1 MDKKSFEY
9 GGYHFYPLRT
19 FEDKDGDFMER
30 ACKLRDDR
38 ELGMTST
45 DEPWRKYA
53 YDYEAFYKAAGGKKY
68 DIFLC
73 EENRRQYVPC
83 VMACRNLLMPR
94 SRVKITGQSA
104 ESMMARVLRKTHG
117 MG

>member
-9 GGYHFYPLRT
+9 GGYPFYPLST

-83 VMACRNLLMPR
+83 
-94 SRVKITGQSA
+94 G
-104 ESMMARVLRKTHG
+104 HG
-117 MG
+117 LQEFVNAPIKSKNNRAVR

>member
-1 MDKKSFEY
+1 MNHGENMHMIMKLFIKLPAARNMIFFYVKKTAGSTY
-9 GGYHFYPLRT
+9 
-19 FEDKDGDFMER
+19 R
-30 ACKLRDDR
+30 A
-38 ELGMTST
+38 
-45 DEPWRKYA
+45 
-53 YDYEAFYKAAGGKKY
+53 
-68 DIFLC
+68 
-73 EENRRQYVPC
+73 